1 MTRRANDDTP
11 QRPLPERDVYAPP
24 QHSAVAA
31 TPPSSRRRTV
41 VAIVFAIATAL
52 AIANMVRISLDPTQ
66 YFRYRGGDSGDWA
79 WEPLGVAIVGA
90 LMAIEAALACWTV
103 IGRRP
108 RSAAWRYAA
117 GLAVLLPWSLL
128 SMIASMHM
136 PGYVL
141 FHHLWVWLLTFALMV
156 ASAGVA
162 LRAIYRFA
170 RGRRRRDAE

>member
-1 MTRRANDDTP
+1 MTRRADDDAP
-11 QRPLPERDVYAPP
+11 QRSLPERDVYAPP
-24 QHSAVAA
+24 QHSVVSAA
-31 TPPSSRRRTV
+31 PPLSRRRRI

-52 AIANMVRISLDPTQ
+52 AIANMVRISLDPRQ
-66 YFRYRGGDSGDWA
+66 YFRYRGGDFAGWA
-79 WEPLGVAIVGA
+79 WEPLGVAIVAA
-90 LMAIEAALACWTV
+90 LMAIEAALAYWALV
-103 IGRRP
+103 GRRP
-108 RSAAWRYAA
+108 RSAGWRFIA

-141 FHHLWVWLLTFALMV
+141 FHHLWVWLLTFVLLI

-170 RGRRRRDAE
+170 RSRRQSDAG

>member
-1 MTRRANDDTP
+1 MSRRP
-11 QRPLPERDVYAPP
+11 PPERDVYAPP

-31 TPPSSRRRTV
+31 APPPLSRGRRII
-41 VAIVFAIATAL
+41 AIVFAIATAL

-66 YFRYRGGDSGDWA
+66 YFRHRGSDVGDWN
-79 WEPLGVAIVGA
+79 WPLLGVAIVGA
-90 LMAIEAALACWTV
+90 LMAIEAALACWALV
-103 IGRRP
+103 GRRP
-108 RSAAWRYAA
+108 WSAAWRCVA

-141 FHHLWVWLLTFALMV
+141 FHGLWVWLLTFVLLI
-156 ASAGVA
+156 ASVGIA

-170 RGRRRRDAE
+170 RGRGERDAG